1 MQNKEK
7 TPGVPRD
14 ARFFVQVQVSEN
26 GKLMVN
32 AFWNIGNARISVFF
46 GNMFM
51 CRCDGWGNI
60 LGD

>member
-26 GKLMVN
+26 GKLVVK
-32 AFWNIGNARISVFF
+32 AFLRIENARISDYFDD
-46 GNMFM
+46 MSM
-51 CRCDGWGNI
+51 C
-60 LGD
+60 LP